1 MFKIVKKEIEWAGR
15 KLTLETGKIAR
26 QSNSVLVTYGETVV
40 LCNVTASKKSSPL
53 DYFPLSVHYQEKSYA
68 NGKIPGGFFKREGR
82 SSEKEVLAS
91 RLIDRPIRPL
101 FPKGYNNEVQIICT
115 VLSHDLENDADII
128 ALIGASAALSISE
141 VPFQGPIAATKI
153 GIVGDDFVINPT
165 IDETKESS
173 LDLTISG
180 TKDSILMVE
189 SEVQELAEE
198 EMIEALE
205 VSLKSLTP
213 VIDMIQQFTD
223 EAGKEKIIPEI
234 IVSEVEQ
241 NLNKAIEA
249 KYSSDIEAAY
259 QIKTK
264 AQRANEIS
272 KLAEAALELAED
284 ESQYDL
290 VKTLFH
296 TLEKK
301 IVRTRTLASKRID
314 HRALDE
320 IRQIESEVSV
330 LPRVHGSS
338 LFTRGETQ
346 ALAVVTLGT
355 EEDEQIIDAIGQNSR
370 DRFLLHYNFPGYSV
384 GEVYPMRG
392 PGRREIGH
400 GKLAKKAVNFAL
412 PSKEDFNYTIRVVSE
427 ITESN
432 GSSSMATVCAST
444 LALLDAGVPLKKM
457 VAGIAMGLVKEGDN
471 YVVLSDIIGDED
483 HLGDM
488 DFKVAGTEDGITALQ
503 MDIKIGGINFDIIK
517 TALSQAK
524 AARLHILGRMK
535 TTIEAPK
542 QELSQYAPI
551 TDRIIISESKIRE
564 VIGQGGK
571 VIKKLCET
579 FDAKIS
585 IDDNG
590 TVNVSSVGADNVKA
604 AIEHI
609 RNLVAEPEIGK
620 IYDAKVEKITDYGA
634 FVNYMNGASGLV
646 HISEFAEEKIDSVRD
661 FVSEN
666 DAIKIKVIGKD
677 GDKFRLSYKAVSDGE
692 GIDPKYEA
700 NKPARSKGPRRPDN
714 RSGGG
719 ARDNR
724 GGNTSNRDNRGNKGK
739 ADAFN
744 DNDTAQKKK
753 KGFFW

>member
-1 MFKIVKKEIEWAGR
+1 MFKIIKKEIEWAGK
-15 KLTLETGKIAR
+15 KLTIETGKIAR
-26 QSNSVLVTYGETVV
+26 QSNSVLASYGETVV
-40 LCNVTASKKSSPL
+40 LCNVTASKNSSPL

-82 SSEKEVLAS
+82 STEKETLIS

-101 FPKGYNNEVQIICT
+101 FPEGYNNEVQIICT
-115 VLSHDLENDADII
+115 VISHDLENDADIV

-141 VPFQGPIAATKI
+141 VPFQGPIAAAKI
-153 GIVGDDFVINPT
+153 GIVGEDFVINPS
-165 IDETKESS
+165 IDELKSS
-173 LDLTISG
+173 TLDLTVSG

-189 SEVQELAEE
+189 SEVKELSENE
-198 EMIEALE
+198 LIEALQ
-205 VSLKSLTP
+205 VAQNSFGP
-213 VIDMIQQFTD
+213 VIDLLNEFQQ
-223 EAGKEKIIPEI
+223 EGGKEKTKVEVVIDERTAELTKIINEKF
-234 IVSEVEQ
+234 S
-241 NLNKAIEA
+241 N
-249 KYSSDIEAAY
+249 DIESAY

-264 AQRANEIS
+264 VERANKIKELS
-272 KLAEAALELAED
+272 EQALEITEEETEHD
-284 ESQYDL
+284 SI
-290 VKTLFH
+290 KKIFH
-296 TLEKK
+296 DLEKK
-301 IVRTRTLASKRID
+301 IVRTRTLNKQRID
-314 HRALDE
+314 HRKLDE
-320 IRQIESEVSV
+320 IRQIESEVSI

-355 EEDEQIIDAIGQNSR
+355 EEDEQIVDAIGQDSR

-384 GEVYPMRG
+384 GEVYPLRG

-400 GKLAKKAVNFAL
+400 GKLAKKAVSYAI
-412 PSKEDFNYTIRVVSE
+412 PSKEDFHYTIRIVSE

-444 LALLDAGVPLKKM
+444 LALLDAGVPIKKL
-457 VAGIAMGLVKEGDN
+457 VAGIAMGLVKEDDN

-517 TALSQAK
+517 TALAQAK
-524 AARLHILGRMK
+524 QGRLHILDRMK
-535 TTIEAPK
+535 ATITTPK
-542 QELSQYAPI
+542 EELSQYAPL
-551 TDRIIISESKIRE
+551 TEQMVISESKIRE

-590 TVNVSSVGADNVKA
+590 TVTISSVGADNVKA

-620 IYDAKVEKITDYGA
+620 IYDAKVDKITDYGA
-634 FVNYMNGASGLV
+634 FVNYMGGASGLV
-646 HISEFAEEKIDSVRD
+646 HISEFSEEKIESVRE
-661 FVSEN
+661 FVNESDE
-666 DAIKIKVIGKD
+666 IKIKVIGKD
-677 GDKFRLSYKAVSDGE
+677 GDKFRLSYKAVADGE
-692 GIDPKYEA
+692 GIDPKYESS
-700 NKPARSKGPRRPDN
+700 KPSRSKSSRKPPHRGDRRN
-714 RSGGG
+714 
-719 ARDNR
+719 N
-724 GGNTSNRDNRGNKGK
+724 NRGNSNKNNHK
-739 ADAFN
+739 HNESAFN
-744 DNDTAQKKK
+744 DNNDQQDKKK
-753 KGFFW
+753 KRFFWQ

>member
-1 MFKIVKKEIEWAGR
+1 MFKVIKKEIEWAGR

-26 QSNSVLVTYGETVV
+26 QSNSVVVTYGETVV
-40 LCNVTASKKSSPL
+40 LCNVTASKEAADL
-53 DYFPLSVHYQEKSYA
+53 GYFPLSVHYQEKSYA

-82 SSEKEVLAS
+82 SSEKEILIS

-101 FPKGYNNEVQIICT
+101 FPEGYNNEVQIICT
-115 VLSHDLENDADII
+115 VLSHDMENDADIV

-141 VPFQGPIAATKI
+141 VPFQGPIAAAKI
-153 GIVGDDFVINPT
+153 AVVGDDFVINPT
-165 IDETKESS
+165 IEELKSSS
-173 LDLTISG
+173 LDLTVSG

-189 SEVQELAEE
+189 SEVKELTEE

-205 VSLKSLTP
+205 VAQKSFAP
-213 VIDMIQQFTD
+213 VIDLIEEFKN
-223 EAGKEKIIPEI
+223 EGGKEKVIA
-234 IVSEVEQ
+234 EVKVNETAEK
-241 NLNKAIEA
+241 LAKAISDKYA
-249 KYSSDIEAAY
+249 KDIESAY
-259 QIKTK
+259 QIKAK
-264 AQRANEIS
+264 VERANKVKELS
-272 KLAEAALELAED
+272 TAALELAED
-284 ESQYDL
+284 EDQQSL

-296 TLEKK
+296 DLEKK
-301 IVRTRTLASKRID
+301 IVRTRTLNKQRID

-320 IRQIESEVSV
+320 IRQIESEISV

-355 EEDEQIIDAIGQNSR
+355 EDDEQIIDAIGQDNR

-384 GEVYPMRG
+384 GEVSPMRG
-392 PGRREIGH
+392 PGRREVGH
-400 GKLAKKAVNFAL
+400 GKLAKKAVTYSL
-412 PSKEDFNYTIRVVSE
+412 PSKEEFNYTIRIVSE

-444 LALLDAGVPLKKM
+444 LALLDAGVPIKKP

-503 MDIKIGGINFDIIK
+503 MDIKIPGINFEIIK
-517 TALSQAK
+517 TALAQAK
-524 AARLHILGRMK
+524 AGRLHILGRMK
-535 TTIEAPK
+535 STIETPK
-542 QELSQYAPI
+542 AELSQYAPVTEKI
-551 TDRIIISESKIRE
+551 TIAEAKIRE

-579 FDAKIS
+579 HDAKIS
-585 IDDNG
+585 IDDDG
-590 TVNVSSVGADNVKA
+590 TVHVSSTVSNNVKSAIA
-604 AIEHI
+604 AIKAI
-609 RNLVAEPEIGK
+609 VAEPEIGK
-620 IYDAKVEKITDYGA
+620 IYDATVEKITDYGA
-634 FVNYMNGASGLV
+634 FVNYMNGVTGLV

-677 GDKFRLSYKAVSDGE
+677 GDKYRLSYKAVADGE
-692 GIDPKYEA
+692 GVDEKYEMS
-700 NKPARSKGPRRPDN
+700 KPSRSKSSKKPHHK
-714 RSGGG
+714 GGRNG
-719 ARDNR
+719 NNNSN
-724 GGNTSNRDNRGNKGK
+724 GGNNNKQRK
-739 ADAFN
+739 NDAFN
-744 DNDTAQKKK
+744 DNEAEAPKKK
-753 KGFFW
+753 KRGFFW

>member
-1 MFKIVKKEIEWAGR
+1 MFKIVKKEIEWAGK
-15 KLTLETGKIAR
+15 KLTLETGRIAR
-26 QSNSVLVTYGETVV
+26 QSNSVLVSYGETVV
-40 LCNVTASKKSSPL
+40 LCNVTASQESSPL

-82 SSEKEVLAS
+82 STEKETLIS

-101 FPKGYNNEVQIICT
+101 FPEGYHNEVQIICT
-115 VLSHDLENDADII
+115 VISHDLENDADIV
-128 ALIGASAALSISE
+128 ALVGASAALSISE
-141 VPFQGPIAATKI
+141 VPFQGPIAAAKI
-153 GIVGDDFVINPT
+153 GIIGEDFVINPS
-165 IDETKESS
+165 IEELKSS
-173 LDLTISG
+173 TLDLTVSG

-189 SEVQELAEE
+189 SEVKELSEE
-198 EMIEALE
+198 EMIQALQ
-205 VSLKSLTP
+205 VAQDSFGP
-213 VIDMIQQFTD
+213 VIDLINDFQS
-223 EAGKEKIIPEI
+223 EAGKEKTKVEI
-234 IVSEVEQ
+234 IVDDRTKELTKIISEKFS
-241 NLNKAIEA
+241 N
-249 KYSSDIEAAY
+249 DIEAAY

-264 AQRANEIS
+264 VERANRIKELS
-272 KLAEAALELAED
+272 EHALLITED
-284 ESQYDL
+284 ETEHDSI
-290 VKTLFH
+290 KKIFH
-296 TLEKK
+296 DLEKK
-301 IVRTRTLASKRID
+301 IVRSLTLNKQRID
-314 HRALDE
+314 HRKLDE
-320 IRQIESEVSV
+320 VRQIESEVSI

-346 ALAVVTLGT
+346 ALAIVTLGT
-355 EEDEQIIDAIGQNSR
+355 EEDEQIIDAIGQDSR

-384 GEVYPMRG
+384 GEVYPLRG

-400 GKLAKKAVNFAL
+400 GKLAKKAVSYAI
-412 PSKEDFNYTIRVVSE
+412 PSKEEFNYTIRVVSE

-444 LALLDAGVPLKKM
+444 LALLDAGVPVKKL
-457 VAGIAMGLVKEGDN
+457 VAGIAMGLVKEDDN

-517 TALSQAK
+517 TALAQAK
-524 AARLHILGRMK
+524 EGRLHILERMK
-535 TTIEAPK
+535 ATINTPK
-542 QELSQYAPI
+542 EELSQYAPLTEQI
-551 TDRIIISESKIRE
+551 VISESKIRE

-590 TVNVSSVGADNVKA
+590 TVTISSVGADNVKA

-646 HISEFAEEKIDSVRD
+646 HISEFSEEKIETVRD
-661 FVSEN
+661 FVSES
-666 DAIKIKVIGKD
+666 DEIKVKVIGKD
-677 GDKFRLSYKAVSDGE
+677 GDKFRLSYKAVADGE

-700 NKPARSKGPRRPDN
+700 SKPSRSKSSRKPSHRGDRRN
-714 RSGGG
+714 
-719 ARDNR
+719 N
-724 GGNTSNRDNRGNKGK
+724 NRGNSKNQNK
-739 ADAFN
+739 HNETAFN
-744 DNDTAQKKK
+744 DNNDQQPKKK
-753 KGFFW
+753 KRFFWQ

>member
-1 MFKIVKKEIEWAGR
+1 MFKIVKKEIEWAGK
-15 KLTLETGKIAR
+15 KLTLETGRIAR

-40 LCNVTASKKSSPL
+40 LCNVTASQDSSPL
-53 DYFPLSVHYQEKSYA
+53 DYFPLSVHYQEKAYA

-82 SSEKEVLAS
+82 STEKETLVS

-101 FPKGYNNEVQIICT
+101 FPEGYHNEVQIICT
-115 VLSHDLENDADII
+115 VISHDMENDADIV
-128 ALIGASAALSISE
+128 ALVGASAALSISE
-141 VPFQGPIAATKI
+141 VPFQGPIAAAKI
-153 GIVGDDFVINPT
+153 GIIGEDFVINPS
-165 IDETKESS
+165 IEELKSS
-173 LDLTISG
+173 VLDLTVSG

-189 SEVQELAEE
+189 SEVKELSED
-198 EMIEALE
+198 EMIEALQ
-205 VSLKSLTP
+205 VAQNSFGP
-213 VIDMIQQFTD
+213 VIDLINEFQA
-223 EAGKEKIIPEI
+223 EAGKEKTKVEVIIDERTTELTKI
-234 IVSEVEQ
+234 ISD
-241 NLNKAIEA
+241 KFS
-249 KYSSDIEAAY
+249 KDIEAAY

-264 AQRANEIS
+264 VERANKIKELSEQAAEIT
-272 KLAEAALELAED
+272 D
-284 ESQYDL
+284 EETEHDSI
-290 VKTLFH
+290 KKIFH
-296 TLEKK
+296 DLEKK
-301 IVRTRTLASKRID
+301 IVRTLTLNKQRID
-314 HRALDE
+314 HRKLDE
-320 IRQIESEVSV
+320 VRQIESEVSI

-355 EEDEQIIDAIGQNSR
+355 EEDEQIVDAIGQDSR

-384 GEVYPMRG
+384 GEVYPLRG

-400 GKLAKKAVNFAL
+400 GKLAKKAVAYAI
-412 PSKEDFNYTIRVVSE
+412 PDKEDFNYTIRIVSE

-444 LALLDAGVPLKKM
+444 LALLDAGVPVKKL
-457 VAGIAMGLVKEGDN
+457 VAGIAMGLVKEDDN

-517 TALSQAK
+517 TALAQAK
-524 AARLHILGRMK
+524 QGRLHILERMK
-535 TTIEAPK
+535 ATINTPK
-542 QELSQYAPI
+542 EELSQYAPL
-551 TDRIIISESKIRE
+551 TEQMVISESKIRE

-590 TVNVSSVGADNVKA
+590 TVTISSVGAENVKA

-620 IYDAKVEKITDYGA
+620 IYEAKVDKITEYGA

-646 HISEFAEEKIDSVRD
+646 HISEFSEEKIDSVRE
-661 FVSEN
+661 FVNES
-666 DAIKIKVIGKD
+666 DDIKIKVIGKD
-677 GDKFRLSYKAVSDGE
+677 GDKYRLSYKAVADGE
-692 GIDPKYEA
+692 GIDPKYE
-700 NKPARSKGPRRPDN
+700 NSKPSRSKTSRK
-714 RSGGG
+714 SSH
-719 ARDNR
+719 RDKKPH
-724 GGNTSNRDNRGNKGK
+724 SRGNSHKSSNK
-739 ADAFN
+739 QNDSAFN
-744 DNDTAQKKK
+744 DNETQQPKKK
-753 KGFFW
+753 KIFFWQ